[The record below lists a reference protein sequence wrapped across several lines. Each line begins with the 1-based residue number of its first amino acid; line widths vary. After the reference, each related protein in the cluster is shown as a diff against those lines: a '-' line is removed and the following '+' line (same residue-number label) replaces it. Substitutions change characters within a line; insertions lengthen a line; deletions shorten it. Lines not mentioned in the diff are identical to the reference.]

1 MLHGQKLAT
10 IKLCAGLAAM
20 TCLSFG
26 PCLQKVQYGFV
37 TPLASR
43 SIKGNFL
50 DVKFI
55 FNLTRLINMIALL
68 ILRIHNY
75 TSIQWHF
82 ILCIGNASYDCSQV
96 ICELRYVIM
105 QLVHLAGHSSM
116 NLRNRQPKN
125 TDLPPSRTD
134 FITFLRSLLF
144 CLLHH
149 ESTMVSMHLVSAQL

>member
-1 MLHGQKLAT
+1 M
-10 IKLCAGLAAM
+10 
-20 TCLSFG
+20 
-26 PCLQKVQYGFV
+26 
-37 TPLASR
+37 
-43 SIKGNFL
+43 

-55 FNLTRLINMIALL
+55 FNLTWLINMIALL

-125 TDLPPSRTD
+125 TDLPPSRREPIPSGYWVFH
-134 FITFLRSLLF
+134 FITFLHSLLF

-149 ESTMVSMHLVSAQL
+149 EFMTLPWFLCILCLPSFNWRTIFYLHSLFLGLDIRVLQW